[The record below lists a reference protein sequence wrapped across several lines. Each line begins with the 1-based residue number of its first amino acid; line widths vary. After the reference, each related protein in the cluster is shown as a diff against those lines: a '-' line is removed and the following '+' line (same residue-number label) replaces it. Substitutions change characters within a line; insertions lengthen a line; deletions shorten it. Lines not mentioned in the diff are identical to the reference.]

1 MNQPVKAVANGGKI
15 MKNIFKIVTGVF
27 ALGLASTGNAATTY
41 VGNGN
46 TSFGGGV
53 GNGNIIIDDTISGTL
68 TITTNVT
75 VGDNALVIYF
85 DSKGGG
91 FNTTAGF
98 ADADDSLRK
107 AISGYGGA
115 VNERST
121 TLLPFAADFA
131 IGVDKGWGGLWEL
144 ANGGN
149 NSLIYKTTALD
160 GGFGAGGVGTGK
172 VLTINVA
179 DLGLTANSGQSF
191 NFFAMM
197 VSGTGY
203 TSSEFIGASSISG
216 NIGYG
221 NTQTVGTGTSY
232 TLVPEP
238 STGMLM
244 GLGVAGLLV
253 VRRFRK
259 SA

>member
-1 MNQPVKAVANGGKI
+1 
-15 MKNIFKIVTGVF
+15 MKNIFKIVSGVF

-75 VGDNALVIYF
+75 VGNNALVIYF

-98 ADADDSLRK
+98 ADAGDDLRK
-107 AISGYGGA
+107 AISGFGGGA
-115 VNERST
+115 TERST

-149 NSLIYKTTALD
+149 NSLIYKTTALG

-172 VLTINVA
+172 VLTINVS

-216 NIGYG
+216 NLGYG
-221 NTQTVGTGTSY
+221 NTQTVGTGSSY

-253 VRRFRK
+253 VRRIRK

>member
-1 MNQPVKAVANGGKI
+1 
-15 MKNIFKIVTGVF
+15 MKNIFKIVSGVF

-41 VGNGN
+41 LGNGS
-46 TSFGGGV
+46 TAWGGGV

-75 VGDNALVIYF
+75 VENNALVIYF

-98 ADADDSLRK
+98 ADAGDDLRK
-107 AISGYGGA
+107 AISGFEGVKEGG
-115 VNERST
+115 VLGGRST

-149 NSLIYKTTALD
+149 DSLIYKTTALG
-160 GGFGAGGVGTGK
+160 GGFGVGGVGTGK
-172 VLTINVA
+172 VLTINVS

-191 NFFAMM
+191 NFAAIM
-197 VSGTGY
+197 VSGSGWSSPEVIGGSITG
-203 TSSEFIGASSISG
+203 T
-216 NIGYG
+216 NGYG
-221 NTQTVGTGTSY
+221 GTQTITSGSTY
-232 TLVPEP
+232 TLIPEP
-238 STGMLM
+238 SSSLLM
-244 GLGVAGLLV
+244 GIGLAGLAAL
-253 VRRFRK
+253 RRFRK
-259 SA
+259 TA

>member
-1 MNQPVKAVANGGKI
+1 
-15 MKNIFKIVTGVF
+15 MKNIFKIVSGVF
-27 ALGLASTGNAATTY
+27 ALGLASTGNTATTY

-46 TSFGGGV
+46 MSFGGGV

-75 VGDNALVIYF
+75 VGVDNALVIYF
-85 DSKGGG
+85 DSKVGG
-91 FNTTAGF
+91 FNTTAVF
-98 ADADDSLRK
+98 ADANDSLRR
-107 AISGYGGA
+107 AISGFEGVKDGG
-115 VNERST
+115 VLGGRST

-144 ANGGN
+144 ADGGN
-149 NSLIYKTTALD
+149 NSLIYRTTALD
-160 GGFGAGGVGTGK
+160 GGFGASGVGTGK

-197 VSGTGY
+197 VSNTGY

-216 NIGYG
+216 NLGYG
-221 NTQTVGTGTSY
+221 NTQTLGTGTSY
-232 TLVPEP
+232 TLIPEP
-238 STGMLM
+238 SIGMLM
-244 GLGVAGLLV
+244 GLGLAGLAVLRLRR
-253 VRRFRK
+253 VRK
-259 SA
+259 NG

>member
-1 MNQPVKAVANGGKI
+1 
-15 MKNIFKIVTGVF
+15 MKNIFKIVSGVF
-27 ALGLASTGNAATTY
+27 ALGFAASTGNAATTY

-75 VGDNALVIYF
+75 VGNNALVIYF

-98 ADADDSLRK
+98 ADANDSLRK

-115 VNERST
+115 VTERST

-149 NSLIYKTTALD
+149 NSLIYKTTALS
-160 GGFGAGGVGTGK
+160 GGFGTDGVGTGK

-216 NIGYG
+216 NLGYG
-221 NTQTVGTGTSY
+221 NTQAVGTGTSY

-244 GLGVAGLLV
+244 GLGVAGLLL
-253 VRRFRK
+253 VRRIRK

>member
-1 MNQPVKAVANGGKI
+1 MASNHGSTKKEMKI
-15 MKNIFKIVTGVF
+15 MKNIFKIVSGVF

-46 TSFGGGV
+46 TFFGGGV

-98 ADADDSLRK
+98 ADANDSLRK

-121 TLLPFAADFA
+121 TLLPFEADFA

>member
-1 MNQPVKAVANGGKI
+1 
-15 MKNIFKIVTGVF
+15 MKNIFKIVSGVF

-75 VGDNALVIYF
+75 VENNALVIYF

-98 ADADDSLRK
+98 ADADDPLRR
-107 AISGYGGA
+107 AISGFEGGTGG
-115 VNERST
+115 RST

-149 NSLIYKTTALD
+149 NSLIYKTTALG

-216 NIGYG
+216 NLGYG

>member
-1 MNQPVKAVANGGKI
+1 
-15 MKNIFKIVTGVF
+15 MKNIFNIVTGVF
-27 ALGLASTGNAATTY
+27 ALGLASTGSAATTY

-53 GNGNIIIDDTISGTL
+53 GNGNIIIDDTISGIL

-75 VGDNALVIYF
+75 VGNNALVIYF

-98 ADADDSLRK
+98 ADAGDDLRK
-107 AISGYGGA
+107 AISGFEGVKEGG
-115 VNERST
+115 VLGGRST

-144 ANGGN
+144 ANGVN
-149 NSLIYKTTALD
+149 NSLIYKTTALE

-216 NIGYG
+216 NLGYG
-221 NTQTVGTGTSY
+221 NTQTVGTGSSY

>member
-1 MNQPVKAVANGGKI
+1 

-27 ALGLASTGNAATTY
+27 ALGLASTGNGATTY
-41 VGNGN
+41 LGNG
-46 TSFGGGV
+46 SSAWGGGV

-75 VGDNALVIYF
+75 VENNALVIYI

-98 ADADDSLRK
+98 ADANDALRR
-107 AISGYGGA
+107 AISGFGGGPT
-115 VNERST
+115 ERST

-144 ANGGN
+144 ANGGG
-149 NSLIYKTTALD
+149 NSLIYKTTALG
-160 GGFGAGGVGTGK
+160 GGFGEGGVGTGK

-191 NFFAMM
+191 NFAAIM
-197 VSGTGY
+197 VSGSGWSSPEVIGGSITG
-203 TSSEFIGASSISG
+203 TNGHG
-216 NIGYG
+216 G
-221 NTQTVGTGTSY
+221 TQTITSGSTY

-238 STGMLM
+238 SSTALM
-244 GLGVAGLLV
+244 GLGFAALLV
-253 VRRFRK
+253 VRRIRK

>member
-1 MNQPVKAVANGGKI
+1 
-15 MKNIFKIVTGVF
+15 MKNIFKIVSGVF

-91 FNTTAGF
+91 FNSTSGF
-98 ADADDSLRK
+98 QDGADALRR
-107 AISGYGGA
+107 AISGYDSSANAGG
-115 VNERST
+115 VGKST
-121 TLLPFAADFA
+121 TLMPFSADFA

-144 ANGGN
+144 SNGAN
-149 NSLIYKTTALD
+149 NSLIYKTAALS
-160 GGFGAGGVGTGK
+160 GGFGDGGVGTGK

-216 NIGYG
+216 NLGYG

>member
-1 MNQPVKAVANGGKI
+1 
-15 MKNIFKIVTGVF
+15 MKNIFKIVSGVF
-27 ALGLASTGNAATTY
+27 ALGFAASTGNAATTY

-98 ADADDSLRK
+98 ADANDSLRR
-107 AISGYGGA
+107 AISGFEGGTGG
-115 VNERST
+115 RST

-149 NSLIYKTTALD
+149 NSLIYRTTALD
-160 GGFGAGGVGTGK
+160 GGFGASGVGTGK

-216 NIGYG
+216 NFGYG
-221 NTQTVGTGTSY
+221 NTQTVGTGSSY

-244 GLGVAGLLV
+244 GLGVAGLFI

-259 SA
+259 IA

>member
-1 MNQPVKAVANGGKI
+1 
-15 MKNIFKIVTGVF
+15 MKNIFKIVSGVF
-27 ALGLASTGNAATTY
+27 ALGLASNGNAATTY

-75 VGDNALVIYF
+75 VGNNALVIYF
-85 DSKGGG
+85 DSKVGG
-91 FNTTAGF
+91 FNTTAAF
-98 ADADDSLRK
+98 ADANDDLRK

-115 VNERST
+115 VEKRST

-131 IGVDKGWGGLWEL
+131 IGVDKGFGGLWEL
-144 ANGGN
+144 ADGGN
-149 NSLIYKTTALD
+149 NSLVYRTTALG
-160 GGFGAGGVGTGK
+160 GGFGEGGVGTGK
-172 VLTINVA
+172 VLTITAA

-216 NIGYG
+216 NLGYG
-221 NTQTVGTGTSY
+221 NTQTVGTGSSY

>member
-1 MNQPVKAVANGGKI
+1 
-15 MKNIFKIVTGVF
+15 MKNIFKIVSGVF
-27 ALGLASTGNAATTY
+27 ALGLAATEGNAATTY

-98 ADADDSLRK
+98 ADANDSLRK

-160 GGFGAGGVGTGK
+160 GGFGVGGVGTGK

-216 NIGYG
+216 NLGYG
-221 NTQTVGTGTSY
+221 NTQTVGTGSSY

>member
-1 MNQPVKAVANGGKI
+1 
-15 MKNIFKIVTGVF
+15 MKNIFKIVSGVF

-46 TSFGGGV
+46 TFFGGGV

-98 ADADDSLRK
+98 ADANDSLRK

-121 TLLPFAADFA
+121 TLLPFEADFA

>member
-1 MNQPVKAVANGGKI
+1 

-27 ALGLASTGNAATTY
+27 ALGLATTGNAAITY
-41 VGNGN
+41 LGNGS
-46 TSFGGGV
+46 TAWGGGV
-53 GNGNIIIDDTISGTL
+53 GNGNIIIDDTISGAL

-98 ADADDSLRK
+98 ADANDSLRK

-149 NSLIYKTTALD
+149 NSLIYKTTALE

-216 NIGYG
+216 NLGYG
-221 NTQTVGTGTSY
+221 NTQTVGTGSSY

-244 GLGVAGLLV
+244 GLGLAGLLV

>member
-1 MNQPVKAVANGGKI
+1 
-15 MKNIFKIVTGVF
+15 MKNIFKIMSGVF
-27 ALGLASTGNAATTY
+27 ALGLASTGNGATTY

-91 FNTTAGF
+91 FNSTSGF
-98 ADADDSLRK
+98 QDGADALRR
-107 AISGYGGA
+107 AISGYDSSANAGG
-115 VNERST
+115 VGKST
-121 TLLPFAADFA
+121 TLMPFSADFA

-149 NSLIYKTTALD
+149 NSLIYKTTALE
-160 GGFGAGGVGTGK
+160 GGFGIGGVGTGK
-172 VLTINVA
+172 ALTINVS
-179 DLGLTANSGQSF
+179 DLGLAANSGQSF
-191 NFFAMM
+191 NFFAIM

-216 NIGYG
+216 NLGYG
-221 NTQTVGTGTSY
+221 NTQTVGTGSSY

>member
-1 MNQPVKAVANGGKI
+1 

-41 VGNGN
+41 LGNG
-46 TSFGGGV
+46 SSAWGGGV

-75 VGDNALVIYF
+75 VENNALVIYI

-98 ADADDSLRK
+98 ADANDSLRR
-107 AISGYGGA
+107 AISGFGGGPT
-115 VNERST
+115 ERST

-149 NSLIYKTTALD
+149 NSLIYKTTALG
-160 GGFGAGGVGTGK
+160 GGFGTGGVGTGK
-172 VLTINVA
+172 VLTINVS

-216 NIGYG
+216 NLGYG